1 MFFLLPLRALQAPH
15 CATIKERG
23 ASPFITAGNKFN
35 FQLSSKKKL
44 QLKNK
49 PSMPRKKRSRR
60 ESLDGIS
67 TFEGEL
73 NIPKKKVFLENLDI
87 KAFFKILKEFT
98 EEDNPVYE
106 DVVSRI
112 LEVLPSTDVN
122 FKRYTLT
129 NLGIYSTLFHNERR
143 RKKH

>member
-1 MFFLLPLRALQAPH
+1 
-15 CATIKERG
+15 
-23 ASPFITAGNKFN
+23 
-35 FQLSSKKKL
+35 
-44 QLKNK
+44 
-49 PSMPRKKRSRR
+49 MPRKKRSRR
-60 ESLDGIS
+60 ESLDAIS

-73 NIPKKKVFLENLDI
+73 NIPKKKKAFLENLDI

-98 EEDNPVYE
+98 EEENPVYE

-129 NLGIYSTLFHNERR
+129 NLGIYSTLFHNKRR
-143 RKKH
+143 RKKHRCFRHWINSSR